1 MPSSKTVSR
10 LSSAVQQQSRL
21 LRGWDNELCSRVVS
35 QCDSNDLLYRGRW
48 RNYLEVT
55 ALFWWRKIVDQTDIW
70 MLGVGAFGVVFYLL
84 ALHFHR
90 TGDYQHHH
98 GKEKSE

>member
-1 MPSSKTVSR
+1 M
-10 LSSAVQQQSRL
+10 
-21 LRGWDNELCSRVVS
+21 
-35 QCDSNDLLYRGRW
+35 
-48 RNYLEVT
+48 
-55 ALFWWRKIVDQTDIW
+55 DQTDIW